1 MLEGGR
7 RVVAVRTIR
16 GAVIT
21 ALPRAY
27 TLARSSALALATV
40 LAALMPQ
47 PASAQAVSAHADAPS
62 TADTLRLSLD
72 EALRLAEGGN
82 PAYRQTENSLGL
94 NPVESRTTWLGELIP
109 SVSLSL
115 FNTSYTGNL
124 QRLGV
129 DNLGNPLEN
138 PSPEWVYFSNTS
150 QALNVSWQFQG
161 LSLFDTHRRQRLVN
175 RERVLA
181 SSAALTGLRV
191 DVRRQYMDAL
201 EQQELARAEEGLVA
215 ARELDREVAERLFSM
230 AARTRVDVLNAELAI
245 EQQRLELQRQ
255 ESAYQRALISLGTT
269 LGLDGPE
276 AMALADE
283 PLPIFD
289 PATLNVETL
298 VRRALD
304 ANPRLRQSEV
314 SVRQADVAVSEQR
327 NNWWP
332 QVSMGFDVFRRAQER
347 NEDALF
353 DMSFDQDLDQRFFLQ
368 LSLPVFNN
376 FFEKRRAA
384 EQASVELDNR
394 READRETRLE
404 VEEAVRVARLE
415 LENQWETL
423 RLAERSREIAEEA
436 LRLAREEYRLGSRSF
451 EDLRSSFDQEAET
464 RRQVIAARY
473 GFVDALLDL
482 EAAVGEPVR
491 PEN

>member
-1 MLEGGR
+1 MRERGR
-7 RVVAVRTIR
+7 
-16 GAVIT
+16 G
-21 ALPRAY
+21 
-27 TLARSSALALATV
+27 ALALAVAAALT
-40 LAALMPQ
+40 ALMPQ
-47 PASAQAVSAHADAPS
+47 QASAQAVSTHADPPS
-62 TADTLRLSLD
+62 TSDTLRLSLD
-72 EALRLAEGGN
+72 DALRIAEGGN

-94 NPVESRTTWLGELIP
+94 NPVETRTTWLGELIP
-109 SVSLSL
+109 EVSLSL
-115 FNTSYTGNL
+115 FNTGYTGNL

-129 DNLGNPLEN
+129 DNLGNPIEN
-138 PSPEWVYFSNTS
+138 PSPEWVYFSNTT
-150 QALNVSWQFQG
+150 QQLNVSWQFQG

-191 DVRRQYMDAL
+191 DVRRHYMDAL
-201 EQQELARAEEGLVA
+201 EQRELARAEEELVA
-215 ARELDREVAERLFSM
+215 ARELDREVAERLFAM

-269 LGLDGPE
+269 LGLEGPE
-276 AMALADE
+276 ALALADE

-289 PATLNVETL
+289 PATLDVEAL
-298 VRRALD
+298 VRRARD

-314 SVRQADVAVSEQR
+314 AVRQADVAVAQQR

-332 QVSMGFDVFRRAQER
+332 QVFMGFDVFRRAQER
-347 NEDALF
+347 NQGALF
-353 DMSFDQDLDQRFFLQ
+353 DMSFDQDLDQRFFVQ
-368 LSLPVFNN
+368 LSLPVFNG
-376 FFEKRRAA
+376 FFQKRRAA
-384 EQASVELDNR
+384 AEASVELDNR
-394 READRETRLE
+394 QEADREARLE

-423 RLAERSREIAEEA
+423 RLAERSHEIAEEA
-436 LRLAREEYRLGSRSF
+436 LRLAREEYRLGTRSF

-482 EAAVGEPVR
+482 EAAVGEPVG
-491 PEN
+491 PER